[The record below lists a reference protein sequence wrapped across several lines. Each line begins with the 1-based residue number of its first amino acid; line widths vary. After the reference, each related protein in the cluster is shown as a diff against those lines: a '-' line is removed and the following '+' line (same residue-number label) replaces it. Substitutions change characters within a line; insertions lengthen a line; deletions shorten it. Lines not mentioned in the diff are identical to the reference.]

1 MESFRAYS
9 VVSRVEHGRRV
20 YVWHL
25 VTCDDHVLCGVSPT
39 FGGACDDAHLA
50 LRAWGEVA
58 VFARG
63 GAS

>member
-9 VVSRVEHGRRV
+9 VVSRVEAGRRV

-25 VTCDDHVLCGVSPT
+25 VTVEDEVLCGVAPS
-39 FGGACDDAHLA
+39 FAAACDDAHVA
-50 LRAWGEVA
+50 LRAWVEVA
-58 VFARG
+58 VFERR